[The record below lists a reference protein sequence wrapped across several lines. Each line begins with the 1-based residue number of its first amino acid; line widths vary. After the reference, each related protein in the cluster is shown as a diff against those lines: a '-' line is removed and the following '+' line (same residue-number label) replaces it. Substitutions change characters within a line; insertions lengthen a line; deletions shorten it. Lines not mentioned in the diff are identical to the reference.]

1 MLLLRRINGNV
12 CCYVEKIESN
22 QPRTT
27 TEPTKMTARCGVCL
41 EECGEKNTA
50 TTECGHKTHLNCFIQ
65 ALSTSDNCIYCRK
78 TLNLRKDTL
87 NGEFQTNFDLGNT
100 ILTAS
105 VTIIVYGIL
114 VYLILKNYSLFI
126 VPGNSE

>member
-1 MLLLRRINGNV
+1 
-12 CCYVEKIESN
+12 
-22 QPRTT
+22 
-27 TEPTKMTARCGVCL
+27 MTARCGVCL

-105 VTIIVYGIL
+105 VTIIVYLLFPAIRSELSTGTFGL
-114 VYLILKNYSLFI
+114 WCNNFNRFTQLEHKSLYS
-126 VPGNSE
+126 N